1 MNRQAATTKGLQR
14 RIRDLGLQHVEDPRQ
29 GSKVRLSLPTVLT
42 TLVAAM
48 VTQAR
53 SLRSV
58 EQRSAQIAAKHGN
71 WMGLSA
77 RIADNTLG
85 KIVPRVPLAG
95 LAACLHRLV
104 KAEHRRGNL
113 EPTRLP
119 HGTVAIDGKHVGTL
133 RWHDVCRL
141 LGLDEAEAS
150 CDDVRTRMT
159 ERYPQAQLCE
169 PADGQ
174 PYALM
179 RSHSVTLISSDA
191 AVCIHQRPIA
201 GDSNEI
207 GSMAGLVQQ
216 LRQVYGRSALFE
228 MVTTDAGNT
237 SCAAAG
243 CIVAAGWDYFA
254 QIKAGHG
261 ALYDEAH
268 RVLSRRGA
276 ARAHASCADKQ
287 NGLLVTYQLWRHDL
301 GSDGWLDWRH
311 ARQLVRIRRTTEDLR
326 TGKVTVGNRY
336 YVTSRAPA
344 TLSAATALQLS
355 RAHWRCEDETH
366 WTLDT
371 QLHEDQRR
379 LAWSRHPDGLLVVSL
394 LRSIALAVLAVARRL
409 SRFGHSRETP
419 SWAQVAEHFLL
430 QLCGSILQTQ
440 AFDRV

>member
-1 MNRQAATTKGLQR
+1 MNRQAATAKGLQR
-14 RIRDLGLQHVEDPRQ
+14 RIRDLGLHRVEDPRQ
-29 GSKVRLSLPTVLT
+29 RSKVRLSLQTVLT
-42 TLVAAM
+42 TLVTAM

-71 WMGLSA
+71 WMGLRA
-77 RIADNTLG
+77 RIADNTFG
-85 KIVPRVPLAG
+85 KIVPRVPLAA
-95 LAACLHRLV
+95 LTACLHRLV

-113 EPTRLP
+113 APTRLP
-119 HGTVAIDGKHVGTL
+119 HGTIAIDGKHVGTL
-133 RWHDVCRL
+133 RWHELCRL
-141 LGLDEAEAS
+141 LGLNAAEATG
-150 CDDVRTRMT
+150 DQVRALMT
-159 ERYPQAQLCE
+159 QRYPLAQLCV

-174 PYALM
+174 PYALL

-201 GDSNEI
+201 ADSNEI
-207 GSMAGLVQQ
+207 GSMPALVAQ
-216 LRQVYGRSALFE
+216 LHAVYGRSALFR

-243 CIVAAGWDYFA
+243 CIIDAGWDYFA
-254 QIKAGHG
+254 QIKSGHG
-261 ALYDEAH
+261 ALYDEAR
-268 RVLSRRGA
+268 RVLSRRSA
-276 ARAHASCADKQ
+276 ARAQATCADKQ
-287 NGLLVTYQLWRHDL
+287 NGLLVTYHLWRTDL
-301 GSDGWLDWRH
+301 GGDGWLDWRH
-311 ARQLVRIRRTTEDLR
+311 ARQLVRIRRTTENLH
-326 TGKVTVGNRY
+326 TGDVTVGNRF
-336 YVTSRAPA
+336 YVTSRPPA
-344 TLSAATALQLS
+344 ALSPTTALQLS

-409 SRFGHSRETP
+409 SRFGHTRETP

-430 QLCGSILQTQ
+430 QLCGSILQTHV
-440 AFDRV
+440 FDHV